1 MTGYAQENRQQLPKT
16 INPQRQCRNISY
28 FSERPFPR
36 YNNYLMN
43 TKNSLA
49 IILTAL
55 LLTDSL
61 NGIGWQ
67 GTGSGMNSTVITE
80 IWKGLE
86 ANAVTAMTV
95 NTNPSYNAV
104 VNELSARLNA
114 LWDPAWNVV
123 VTSG

>member
-1 MTGYAQENRQQLPKT
+1 
-16 INPQRQCRNISY
+16 
-28 FSERPFPR
+28 
-36 YNNYLMN
+36 MN
-43 TKNSLA
+43 TKTSLA

-104 VNELSARLNA
+104 TDELSARLNA

-123 VTSG
+123 VTFG